1 MYVNREYGGTEMVN
15 TVYIKKT
22 EDMMQL
28 ILEQKFEEKINRN
41 RSYFLYRGLCRSK
54 FSLETSLHRNCR
66 DMQVSLEP
74 CILRNFTKYADL
86 LNPDLRTSVWRQM
99 VVGQHHGLPTRLLDW
114 TYSPLVAL
122 HFATSSFE
130 LSKTDTYDGA
140 VWKIDAREINRLL
153 PERYYDKLARNNAW
167 VFSVDMLSDVVN
179 EPAQYDSDMAGHAMA
194 LLEPPS
200 IDQRIIN
207 QYSIFSVIP
216 MSMGSIEEFLDKYTE
231 NTVKYVIDKRIKWDV
246 RDFLDQMN
254 MNERTMMPG
263 LDGLS
268 TWLKRHYFVMPA
280 RAATEDKENGKK

>member
-1 MYVNREYGGTEMVN
+1 MVN
-15 TVYIKKT
+15 TVYINKP
-22 EDMMQL
+22 EEIMQL

-41 RSYFLYRGLCRSK
+41 RSYFLYRGLSRSK
-54 FSLETSLHRNCR
+54 FRLETSLYRNCR
-66 DMQVSLEP
+66 EMQQSLEP
-74 CILRNFTKYADL
+74 CILRNFTKYAEM
-86 LNPDLRTSVWRQM
+86 LNPDLKTSVWRQM

-130 LSKTDTYDGA
+130 LFKTDAYDGA
-140 VWKIDAREINRLL
+140 VWKIDAREINKLL
-153 PERYYDKLARNNAW
+153 PERYYSKLAKNNGW
-167 VFSVDMLSDVVN
+167 VFSVDMLSDVVK
-179 EPAQYDSDMAGHAMA
+179 EPAQYDADMAGHAMA

-216 MSMGSIEEFLDKYTE
+216 MNMESIEGFLDKYTE
-231 NTVKYVIDKRIKWDV
+231 NTVKYVINKNIKWDI

-254 MNERTMMPG
+254 MSERTMMPG

-268 TWLKRHYFVMPA
+268 SWLKRHYFVMGDKKRPNVTSE
-280 RAATEDKENGKK
+280 AADNGKK

>member
-74 CILRNFTKYADL
+74 CILRNFTKYAEL

-153 PERYYDKLARNNAW
+153 PKRYYDKLARNNAW

-216 MSMGSIEEFLDKYTE
+216 MSMESIEEFLDKYTE
-231 NTVKYVIDKRIKWDV
+231 NTVKYVIDKSIKWDV

>member
-1 MYVNREYGGTEMVN
+1 
-15 TVYIKKT
+15 
-22 EDMMQL
+22 
-28 ILEQKFEEKINRN
+28 
-41 RSYFLYRGLCRSK
+41 
-54 FSLETSLHRNCR
+54 
-66 DMQVSLEP
+66 
-74 CILRNFTKYADL
+74 
-86 LNPDLRTSVWRQM
+86 M

-130 LSKTDTYDGA
+130 LAKTDTYDGA
-140 VWKIDAREINRLL
+140 VWKIDAREINKLL
-153 PERYYDKLARNNAW
+153 PDRYYDKLARNNAW
-167 VFSVDMLSDVVN
+167 VFSVDMLSDVVK

-216 MSMGSIEEFLDKYTE
+216 MNMGSIEEFLDKYTE
-231 NTVKYVIDKRIKWDV
+231 NTVKYVIDKSIKWDV

-268 TWLKRHYFVMPA
+268 TWLKRHYFVMPT
-280 RAATEDKENGKK
+280 RAAREDKENGKK

>member
-1 MYVNREYGGTEMVN
+1 MVN

-74 CILRNFTKYADL
+74 CILRNFTKYAEL

-179 EPAQYDSDMAGHAMA
+179 EPAQYDSDMAGHA
-194 LLEPPS
+194 